1 MIFNWITLCK
11 VNCSDGHSLFQI
23 IETYNT
29 FGSHTVNGDG
39 TYYFTV
45 VAYNRA
51 LDPSEPVCSDGVTI
65 DSSVPGVK
73 EVVVTDSI
81 ITGGLV
87 KDQDT
92 LKYYI
97 IGPERIRRLIPN
109 PTADCM

>member
-1 MIFNWITLCK
+1 MIYFIVLQ
-11 VNCSDGHSLFQI
+11 VV
-23 IETYNT
+23 ETYNT
-29 FGSHTVNGDG
+29 YGSHTASGDE

-51 LDPSEPVCSDGVTI
+51 LDPSDPVCSDGVTI

-73 EVVVTDSI
+73 EVVVKDSL

-87 KDQDT
+87 TDANQT
-92 LKYYI
+92 NYYI
-97 IGPERIRRLIPN
+97 LGSDRVRRMIAN

>member
-1 MIFNWITLCK
+1 MK
-11 VNCSDGHSLFQI
+11 VV
-23 IETYNT
+23 ETYNT
-29 FGSHTVNGDG
+29 FGSHTASGDG

-73 EVVVTDSI
+73 ELLVKNAR

-87 KDQDT
+87 TDSTKSDF
-92 LKYYI
+92 YI
-97 IGPERIRRLIPN
+97 LGSDRFRRVISN
-109 PTADCM
+109 VTEECV

>member
-1 MIFNWITLCK
+1 MANLAQSTSQSCFPLK
-11 VNCSDGHSLFQI
+11 V

-29 FGSHTVNGDG
+29 FGSHTATADG

-51 LDPSEPVCSDGVTI
+51 LDPSDPVCSDGVTI

-73 EVVVTDSI
+73 EVVVKDSL

-87 KDQDT
+87 TDT
-92 LKYYI
+92 TQTNYYI
-97 IGPERIRRLIPN
+97 LGSDRVRRLIPN
-109 PTADCM
+109 PTSDCV